1 MSSSPPPSYD
11 NATDISRFHDLI
23 AYASTHGAY
32 LLQNSQYQIFDITYE
47 NSQNLNYILT
57 EFTIPIATRNIRAI
71 RRLRSIQISNLREAN
86 RAYDR
91 LLADHPRLLQRIHQE
106 HYPGQHDSPTPMR
119 ILSPPT
125 SLSSSQIEIDTII
138 PTTNTNVITNV
149 ITRTNRRR
157 RCYKCNQTSHIKQDC
172 PRYRCMN
179 CRRLQPGHL
188 TNNCPDIPLNDHE
201 YDLGHD
207 YDPDGNLNGE
217 Q

>member
-1 MSSSPPPSYD
+1 MSSTPPPQYID
-11 NATDISRFHDLI
+11 DATDISRFHDLI
-23 AYASTHGAY
+23 AYASTHGVY
-32 LLQNSQYQIFDITYE
+32 LLQDSQYQLFDITYE
-47 NSQNLNYILT
+47 NSRNLNSILVQ
-57 EFTIPIATRNIRAI
+57 FTIPIATRNVRAI
-71 RRLRSIQISNLREAN
+71 RRLRSIQISNLRIAN

-91 LLADHPRLLQRIHQE
+91 VLSDHPRLLQRMYQE
-106 HYPGQHDSPTPMR
+106 HYPGQRDSPTPMR
-119 ILSPPT
+119 ILTPPT
-125 SLSSSQIEIDTII
+125 SMSSSISPQIDTIT
-138 PTTNTNVITNV
+138 PTTSTNIR
-149 ITRTNRRR
+149 TRPNQRR
-157 RCYKCNQTSHIKQDC
+157 RCHKCNQTSHIKQDC